1 MREEQKPADV
11 AVPDVEMRAQ
21 AAPRIQR
28 PYTLA
33 EIKAKIASND
43 YSAELLL
50 QHAMLLLEA
59 QAAPQPPV
67 AAQEPAAH
75 DWRHSPSYGGE
86 ICASCGAAKGTRRGK
101 APCGEVSE
109 KLSPIGY
116 LYDWVSDDG
125 VVRDWF
131 SQDYDEAHSP
141 TNQCHNIRPLY
152 THPAPHPAPVAQG
165 DALTQAARDVL
176 AEVERATG
184 KFPTWPTDPLH
195 ALAVLG
201 EEFGELT
208 KDMLQLTYE
217 PHKTSVENVRTEAM
231 QTAAMAL
238 RLYMSLDR
246 YIYQACEQHSQAKKG
261 GA

>member
-109 KLSPIGY
+109 KPSPIGY

-165 DALTQAARDVL
+165 DALDVEIAALESSCAHLGRLIDELRPDAERYQYLRERDLDTIRQGGVFAGRTPDNVVLNGDDLDAAIDAAR
-176 AEVERATG
+176 AQ
-184 KFPTWPTDPLH
+184 
-195 ALAVLG
+195 
-201 EEFGELT
+201 T
-208 KDMLQLTYE
+208 KE
-217 PHKTSVENVRTEAM
+217 
-231 QTAAMAL
+231 
-238 RLYMSLDR
+238 
-246 YIYQACEQHSQAKKG
+246 G